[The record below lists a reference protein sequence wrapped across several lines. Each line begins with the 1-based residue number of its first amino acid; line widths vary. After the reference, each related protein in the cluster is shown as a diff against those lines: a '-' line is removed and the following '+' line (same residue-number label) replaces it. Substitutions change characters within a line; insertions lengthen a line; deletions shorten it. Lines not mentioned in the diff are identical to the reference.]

1 MPDPI
6 VAGLDSGE
14 MARLE
19 MTGFETYGAAAAKE
33 YKLDM
38 RQKSC
43 QMNLV
48 VAMVEFAL
56 SCKFG
61 RIELRTL

>member
-1 MPDPI
+1 VPDPI

-14 MARLE
+14 MPRLE
-19 MTGFETYGAAAAKE
+19 MSGFETYGAAAVKE
-33 YKLDM
+33 YKIDM

-48 VAMVEFAL
+48 VAIVEFA
-56 SCKFG
+56 FFADFVG
-61 RIELRTL
+61 

>member
-1 MPDPI
+1 
-6 VAGLDSGE
+6 VAGFDSVE

-19 MTGFETYGAAAAKE
+19 MTRFETYGAAAAKKIII
-33 YKLDM
+33 YKLDT

-43 QMNLV
+43 QLNLV
-48 VAMVEFAL
+48 VAIVEFAL

-61 RIELRTL
+61 RIKLRPL